1 MVISHPRHTDCFHD
15 CIYIYI
21 YIYIY
26 IFIIYISYLYIYI
39 SRASHF
45 GESLDPVYSVFEKTC
60 FIGVYQES

>member
-15 CIYIYI
+15 CIYI

>member
-21 YIYIY
+21 NIYYIYI
-26 IFIIYISYLYIYI
+26 IFIYIYI

>member
-21 YIYIY
+21 YLLYIY
-26 IFIIYISYLYIYI
+26 IIYIYI

-45 GESLDPVYSVFEKTC
+45 GESLDPAYSVFDKTY

>member
-21 YIYIY
+21 YIYILY
-26 IFIIYISYLYIYI
+26 IYIIYIYI